1 MRIEIQY
8 EREKTSENVYRG
20 FKSGPDPRATGASRQ
35 DVAANSRVNEELG
48 QRATQGDAIDSPRGS
63 L

>member
-1 MRIEIQY
+1 MQY

-20 FKSGPDPRATGASRQ
+20 FKSGPDPRATRATNPSRA
-35 DVAANSRVNEELG
+35 DVAANSRGSEELG
-48 QRATQGDAIDSPRGS
+48 QRATQGDALIWPYKQ